1 MFPAADRGLNRFG
14 INEDEEKLLLPKSV
28 KKLKTAKQY

>member
-14 INEDEEKLLLPKSV
+14 INDEEKLLLPKSV